1 MSTITKFSEAA
12 KRILFEKFGHTFVPP
27 KEIEDPFFKDK
38 DGKLWMKFDKIV
50 AEQNTVSFYYRG
62 HFVCS
67 TKMDGF
73 LQGTFALQGFE
84 GQQLVI
90 MEAA

>member
-1 MSTITKFSEAA
+1 MTPITKFSEAA
-12 KRILFEKFGHTFVPP
+12 KRLLSEKFGLAFTPP
-27 KEIEDPFFKDK
+27 KETENPFFKDT

-50 AEQNTVSFYYRG
+50 AEQRTVSFYYRG

-67 TKMDGF
+67 TKMNGYMQDAF
-73 LQGTFALQGFE
+73 TLQGFE

-90 MEAA
+90 VEAA